1 MIIPASSYPI
11 SYVRTELKPKAN
23 KKDDFSSIQ
32 TNQSLPNVNAKSSS
46 YSSVWE
52 ELKKKYDVNNAS
64 NDEISA
70 ISTTLYNSGQISLRD
85 HATLTFDPSK
95 SPQQINGTIYL
106 TQANGNKR
114 NWITEYQ
121 ARAEQSLKFG
131 DTQSYIQNKH
141 IEEILERLQR

>member
-1 MIIPASSYPI
+1 MIIPVNHYSMP
-11 SYVRTELKPKAN
+11 YVRSELKPKVN
-23 KKDDFSSIQ
+23 KKDDFSFIQ
-32 TNQSLPNVNAKSSS
+32 TNQSLPNGDIKSSS

-52 ELKKKYDVNNAS
+52 ELKNKYDVKNAS

-70 ISTTLYNSGQISLRD
+70 ISTILFNSGQISLRD

-106 TQANGNKR
+106 TQMNGNKR
-114 NWITEYQ
+114 NWINEYQ

-131 DTQSYIQNKH
+131 DSQSYIQNKH
-141 IEEILERLQR
+141 IIEILERLQR